1 MSLVPIKSEYF
12 TNGCF
17 CTGTWVK
24 WVCVWFLWEP
34 FLSSLKTWD
43 PLAFKARCLG
53 GLSLRC
59 RPYRLGCPLLCSHP
73 LLLRRSSWFW
83 VPSQLWVAVPRVEF
97 MASLWLS
104 LFCLDVVFFSFAWC
118 AGIVEPIFR
127 FFFLPG
133 EIIPFVAVDCVSIG
147 GGEFMTFLQ
156 LPHDPASFSKFE

>member
-83 VPSQLWVAVPRVEF
+83 VPSQLCPGWGLWQAYDSPSPALMWVSSHLPDVQALLNQF
-97 MASLWLS
+97 
-104 LFCLDVVFFSFAWC
+104 LDFFFSSRGNYSIC
-118 AGIVEPIFR
+118 SCR
-127 FFFLPG
+127 LS
-133 EIIPFVAVDCVSIG
+133 VSIG